1 MYKTLGRESV
11 SARAMRAAGALLVL
25 GVALASGLAAADF
38 DWNLPKGFPHPAVPK
53 DNPMSV
59 AKVELGRYLFYDKRM
74 SVNGKESCGSCH
86 RQELAFTDGRARAEG
101 ATGEAHPR
109 SSMSLV
115 NVAFAPYLTW
125 ANATLTSLEE
135 QALTPML
142 GEVPIEL
149 GLKGHEGDFLGAA
162 KNTPVYQRLFPPA
175 FPGESDPYTLK
186 NVTKAISAFERSIVS
201 VRSPYDRYR
210 YGGEASAISPA
221 AKRGEIVFGS
231 GERGGCFECHGGWNF
246 SGGIRYE
253 ASGGSARETEP
264 GGSFFNTGV
273 SLYAAPNRGL
283 YEQTQKD
290 EDLGRFKVPS
300 LRNIAVTAPY
310 MHDGSMA
317 TLDEVIDHYG
327 SGGKYDNPN
336 KSRMVHQRS
345 LTKDDRSDLI
355 EFLKTLTDEEMLHDA
370 RWSDPWQVGR
380 QRDPLAN

>member
-1 MYKTLGRESV
+1 MTRRKQ
-11 SARAMRAAGALLVL
+11 ARWLLKLIAIGFAIAANLMG
-25 GVALASGLAAADF
+25 ADF
-38 DWNLPKGFPHPAVPK
+38 EWSLPKGFPRPAVPA
-53 DNPMSV
+53 DNPMSA

-115 NVAFAPYLTW
+115 NVAYAPYLTW
-125 ANATLTSLEE
+125 ANASMTSLEE

-149 GLKGHEGDFLGAA
+149 GLKGREANFLGAA
-162 KNTPVYQRLFPPA
+162 KSTPVYRRLFPTA

-186 NVTKAISAFERSIVS
+186 NVTKAIAAFERSIVS

-210 YGGEASAISPA
+210 FGGDSSAISAA
-221 AKRGEIVFGS
+221 AKRGEIVFAS
-231 GERGGCFECHGGWNF
+231 GERGGCFQCHGGWNF
-246 SGGIRYE
+246 SGGIRF
-253 ASGGSARETEP
+253 AAPGGSARETEP

-283 YEQTQKD
+283 YEQTRRD

-300 LRNIAVTAPY
+300 LRNITVTAPY

-317 TLDEVIDHYG
+317 TLEEVIDHY
-327 SGGKYDNPN
+327 SAGGKYDDPN

-345 LTKDDRSDLI
+345 LTQDDRSDLI
-355 EFLKTLTDEEMLHDA
+355 EFLKTLTDGEMLHDA
-370 RWSDPWQVGR
+370 RWSDPWTPVKVPATTR
-380 QRDPLAN
+380 